1 MRLTV
6 GLAVLC
12 LAPGLAQAEP
22 GGPDFAHTGPYL
34 GVGGT
39 YAFHWFPDGVGG
51 DFDDHVSGI
60 PDSTTR
66 TDGSF
71 GVNARAGWRFT
82 SWLAG
87 EVEYEWLDGFE
98 TDIRTSAGGEFTLES
113 HAITANAKLVYPGWG
128 RFQPYGLLGAGVS
141 IYEVTN
147 ASGFPSAARFL
158 DDDGVGFAGRLGL
171 GLDTYLT
178 EHWLVNIEG
187 GLVTTT
193 TEIDNSNP
201 SPVAGDV
208 SALWQV
214 PIQVGIQYRF

>member
-1 MRLTV
+1 MRLV
-6 GLAVLC
+6 AGLAALC
-12 LAPGLAQAEP
+12 LVPALAQAEP

-39 YAFHWFPDGVGG
+39 YAFHWFPDGIGG
-51 DFDDHVSGI
+51 DFDDHVSGVS
-60 PDSTTR
+60 DSTTR

-87 EVEYEWLDGFE
+87 ELEYEWLDGIE
-98 TDIRTSAGGEFTLES
+98 TDIKTPVGGEFTLES
-113 HAITANAKLVYPGWG
+113 HVVTANAKLVYPGWG
-128 RFQPYGLLGAGVS
+128 RFQPYAMLGAGVS
-141 IYEVTN
+141 IYEVED
-147 ASGFPSAARFL
+147 ASSAPSGASFL
-158 DDDGVGFAGRLGL
+158 DDDGVGFAGRFGL

-187 GLVTTT
+187 GVVTTT
-193 TEIDNSNP
+193 TEIENSNP
-201 SPVAGDV
+201 APPAGDL
-208 SALWQV
+208 SGLFQV